1 MQRALDPAI
10 RAGFRWRYPRG
21 GSSVDCWRVSTEVL
35 GDPTGMTSL
44 DAVRRVGCE
53 LTFDLGP
60 DTILALQVAPSRTAG
75 RVLDERLDATVD
87 GRPVRATEV
96 PADHGGRTHVLR
108 AGPGTLGVAYDGAI
122 RPVAARP
129 SAAETAGW
137 AGGGDGGDDVDG
149 YDAEAIVALR
159 QSRYC
164 PSDALAGFAAA
175 ELGGLGRSPDVGRSV
190 ASWVFERIAYELGVS
205 GPLDT
210 AVDTLLANAGACRD
224 MVHLTIAL
232 CRALGLPARLVAV
245 YAPGL
250 APMDFHAVVEARRGP
265 DWEVLDP
272 TRRAPRP
279 SLVRIAT
286 GRDAADAAFATTL
299 RGDAELLT
307 AEIHATIDGDLPLD
321 DHEASITLS

>member
-1 MQRALDPAI
+1 
-10 RAGFRWRYPRG
+10 
-21 GSSVDCWRVSTEVL
+21 VSTEVL
-35 GDPTGMTSL
+35 GDPTDMTTL

-53 LTFDLGP
+53 LTFELGP
-60 DTILALQVAPSRTAG
+60 DTVLALQVAPSLTAG
-75 RVLDERLDATVD
+75 RVLDEQLELTVD
-87 GRPVRATEV
+87 GRPVPGTEV
-96 PADHGGRTHVLR
+96 PAEHGGRTHVLR
-108 AGPGTLGVAYDGAI
+108 AGPGTLRVAYAGTI
-122 RPVAARP
+122 RPVTGPP
-129 SAAETAGW
+129 SAPVATGSPSARDS
-137 AGGGDGGDDVDG
+137 DGYDRYDG

-175 ELGGLGRSPDVGRSV
+175 ELAHVGRGPDLGRSV
-190 ASWVFERIAYELGVS
+190 ASWVFERVAYQLGVS

-250 APMDFHAVVEARRGP
+250 APMDFHAVAETRRGP
-265 DWEVLDP
+265 GWEVLDP
-272 TRRAPRP
+272 TRRAPRS

-307 AEIHATIDGDLPLD
+307 AEVNATVDGDLPLD
-321 DHEASITLS
+321 DHEAPATLL